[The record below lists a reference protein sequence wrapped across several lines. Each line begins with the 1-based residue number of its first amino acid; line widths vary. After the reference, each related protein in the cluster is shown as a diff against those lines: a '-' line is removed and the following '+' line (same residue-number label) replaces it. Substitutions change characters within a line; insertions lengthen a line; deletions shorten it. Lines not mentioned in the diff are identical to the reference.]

1 MRIHGSDKQN
11 FGLTKPKS
19 SKHGFTAMGMYL
31 MILAMMM
38 AFGQDMELKLEDL
51 KWKNRVV
58 LFFPVEGEQDL
69 EMTDRVLLE
78 LEERKLALYIFGDS
92 LVSNHDKTFSPTE
105 INQLQKRYQMGSNKS
120 CWVLIGLDG
129 GVKLRKEGD
138 LDMDLILKTID
149 SMPMRMSE
157 KKGN

>member
-1 MRIHGSDKQN
+1 M
-11 FGLTKPKS
+11 GL
-19 SKHGFTAMGMYL
+19 YL

-38 AFGQDMELKLEDL
+38 TFGQDKDLKLEDL

-69 EMTDRVLLE
+69 DMTDSLLLE
-78 LEERKLALYIFGDS
+78 MEERKLALFIFGDS
-92 LVSNHDKTFSPTE
+92 LFSNHDKTFSPNE

-120 CWVLIGLDG
+120 SWVLIGLDG
-129 GVKLRKEGD
+129 GLKLRKEGN